1 MSGELWLI
9 LPRNGVKVLFKGSYR
24 HTIDAKGR
32 IIIPSKL
39 KKSFSEAAED
49 TLVMLPGKNRCIELY
64 PKDVWQKIEENLA
77 KLNPND
83 PENLKIIRFY
93 SNNAHED
100 VMDTQGR
107 ILIPS
112 HLKQKAGIDSDVIIV
127 GTVRYI
133 EVWNPEVRSTM
144 VSDDRDEIDA
154 IAATHLP
161 WIS

>member
-1 MSGELWLI
+1 MELFPTEWS
-9 LPRNGVKVLFKGSYR
+9 KKLFKGSYL

-39 KKSFSEAAED
+39 KKAFSEAADD
-49 TLVMLPGKNRCIELY
+49 TIIMLPGKNRCIELY
-64 PKDVWQKIEENLA
+64 PKDIWLRIEENLS

-83 PENLKIIRFY
+83 PDNLKIIRFY

-100 VMDTQGR
+100 VMDPQGR
-107 ILIPS
+107 ILVPG
-112 HLKQKAGIDSDVIIV
+112 HLKKKAGIESDVMIV
-127 GTVRYI
+127 GTVNYL

-154 IAATHLP
+154 IAATRLP
-161 WIS
+161 WIF